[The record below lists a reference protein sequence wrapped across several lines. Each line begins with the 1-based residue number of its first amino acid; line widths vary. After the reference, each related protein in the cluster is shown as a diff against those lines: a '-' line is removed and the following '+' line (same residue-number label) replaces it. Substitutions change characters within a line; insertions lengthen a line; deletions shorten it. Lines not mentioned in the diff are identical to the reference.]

1 MVERTV
7 IDRREERSRRF
18 TAADFRVPRA
28 YLSLLIGPDAAAD
41 VLAESPDGPDV
52 LPSTQFL
59 NACLDHMRRSGN
71 EGLGGTP
78 LRVAP
83 GTFGMMIAAA
93 AQGDTF
99 GEALQRFAAAASV
112 LRPDLTVRFRRSRR
126 GPALTFGYVGARDPG
141 RDLALEIFAL
151 TAHCGF
157 RWLTGRRLSAAF
169 LQVASPQAPVG
180 PTLLRPVICATAV
193 RKGRDV
199 VVGYAPRDA
208 VAPLRQVKY
217 QHWAAHELGE
227 FTALM
232 EEAAQDLAAAAADP
246 VTPDIVGRVSAAIGP
261 AGWDE
266 TEVARRLGMSTATLR
281 RRLAEAGA
289 SFRAISSDLRR
300 QAAQSRL
307 VTGDPLDEIAAQLG
321 FSDVRSLRRACHG
334 WFGMGPAA
342 YRRQA

>member
-1 MVERTV
+1 MAFMVQSRASSGAG
-7 IDRREERSRRF
+7 RGRRF
-18 TAADFRVPRA
+18 TAADFRVPGA
-28 YLSLLIGPDAAAD
+28 YLPLLIGPEAAGD
-41 VLAESPDGPDV
+41 VLAASSTDV
-52 LPSTQFL
+52 LPSMVFL

-71 EGLGGTP
+71 EGLGETP
-78 LRVAP
+78 FRVAP

-99 GEALQRFAAAASV
+99 GEALQRFAVAASV

-126 GPALTFGYVGARDPG
+126 GPALTFGYVGARNPG

-157 RWLTGRRLSAAF
+157 RWLTGRRLPAAF

-193 RKGRDV
+193 RKGREV

-208 VAPLRQVKY
+208 AAPLRPVKY

-227 FTALM
+227 FTALL
-232 EEAAQDLAAAAADP
+232 EETAQDLSAAADP
-246 VTPDIVGRVSAAIGP
+246 APPDIVSRVSAAIGP

-266 TEVARRLGMSTATLR
+266 PEVARRLGMSTATLR

-321 FSDVRSLRRACHG
+321 FSDVRSFRRACHG